1 MEVDCPVLA
10 QGDGLRQYYATK
22 IQEIQLAVA
31 EKAENLR
38 SLLAQSN
45 ELNVKMRML
54 TEELQL
60 LDFQGSYLG
69 EVVKAMDMEKVLVKV
84 SSSRGQARRGH

>member
-1 MEVDCPVLA
+1 MEVDCPVLP
-10 QGDGLRQYYATK
+10 QGDGLRQYCATK

-84 SSSRGQARRGH
+84 SSSIGQARRGH